1 MLLFNDKIV
10 SLTAT
15 QWQGANYLV
24 KPARPATEEYKIG
37 NMYSESRAI
46 ITYPMLDADNYIQ
59 EVQPSSSGYLAHPVT
74 KDVAIFTDKFMYN
87 NGQIVPLF
95 FRYDLPVRSTDRI
108 LMQRVPEWYSAQFF
122 VDNEPQPTQL
132 IGNTVYVP
140 RYDIDR
146 PCSLQYTLKGTI
158 HNIIPKL
165 VPVLKFTSSPI
176 TSTAN
181 GFLLT
186 TSSTRIW
193 VTELARNDVIWQD
206 GDHVC
211 MSIGTYGNYTIGTT
225 CDGEYDEDYSMRK
238 ATRQEVAKVSADGTY
253 IQLARNPLVSI
264 IDITSSTATI
274 NISEINYMAG
284 KIYLNHEIAPNT
296 RVDVT
301 YEYIVREM
309 VLPNPKLVIGD
320 TSNSFIIGIV
330 DSTLSGK
337 FPTFYDGTSI
347 KNCNNGRKVSY
358 SYTSIPI
365 GTVVIK
371 GRTDT
376 IGFKQSVNI
385 GGGVDS
391 NIEDIPEIDFFMD
404 IGFEDGPPV
413 HGSKILQAT
422 LPPTIEN
429 KIAFQQLSLYRTQ
442 SNAVTSAMSV
452 AKQMINEKLDKIKP
466 AGAMYVEVDPINS
479 PYWINEP
486 TDQ

>member
-37 NMYSESRAI
+37 NMSSESRSI
-46 ITYPMLDADNYIQ
+46 TTYPMLEADNYIQ
-59 EVQPSSSGYLAHPVT
+59 EVQPSASGYLAHPVT

-87 NGQIVPLF
+87 NGQLVPLF
-95 FRYDLPVRSTDRI
+95 FKYDLPVRGTNRV
-108 LMQRVPEWYSAQFF
+108 LMERVPEWYSAQFF
-122 VDNEPQPTQL
+122 VDNVPQPTQL
-132 IGNTVYVP
+132 IGSTVYVP
-140 RYDIDR
+140 RYDISR
-146 PCSLQYTLKGTI
+146 PCNLQYTLKGTI
-158 HNIIPKL
+158 YNTIPKL
-165 VPVLKFTSSPI
+165 VPVLKFDSSPI

-186 TSSTRIW
+186 TSHTRLW
-193 VTELARNDVIWQD
+193 VSELARRDVIWQED
-206 GDHVC
+206 DHVC
-211 MSIGTYGNYTIGTT
+211 MSVGTYGDNTIGILY
-225 CDGEYDEDYSMRK
+225 GAYDTDYSMRK
-238 ATRQEVAKVSADGTY
+238 ASRQEYAKVSADGTY
-253 IQLARNPLVSI
+253 LQLARNPLVSI
-264 IDITSSTATI
+264 TEIVAEKATI

-284 KIYLNHEIAPNT
+284 RIYLNHEIAPNT
-296 RVDVT
+296 KVTVT
-301 YEYIVREM
+301 YEHIVREK
-309 VLPNPKLVIGD
+309 VLPNPKLIVGD
-320 TSNSFIIGIV
+320 RSNSFIIGIV
-330 DSTLSGK
+330 EPTSSTQL
-337 FPTFYDGTSI
+337 PTFYDGTDI
-347 KNCNNGRKVSY
+347 KYCYNGRKIAST
-358 SYTSIPI
+358 YTSIPV

-376 IGFKQSVNI
+376 IEFEQSVNI
-385 GGGVDS
+385 GGGVDN
-391 NIEDIPEIDFFMD
+391 NIENITEVDFFMD

-422 LPPTIEN
+422 LPPTVEN

-466 AGAMYVEVDPINS
+466 AGAMYVEIDPINT